1 MDQHPIATPA
11 KPGPRRTIWTIVA
24 LGLAITAISGRVD
37 TIGESYAAD
46 ALTRALVTFAIA
58 RALNGVIST
67 AQGTEVSLEP
77 GGVGVNFSVGEM
89 LDPINDLVERFSV
102 VMLVATSSLGLQSLL
117 LTMTGSWLVD
127 ALLVAL
133 AAAVLAG
140 SWIPAARALDGPA
153 ARRWLVI
160 TAIVRF
166 AIPALMIASSTIF
179 DSFLAERH
187 AQATEVLESTS
198 QEIQRYNDESPAAD
212 PTDRSL
218 IERLGDFVGRLDARQ
233 RLEALRDRTTQAAER
248 IVDLIVI
255 FVFQTVVLP
264 LVFLWLLIEAAKAIV
279 SRTTAL

>member
-1 MDQHPIATPA
+1 MDQHPVATPA
-11 KPGPRRTIWTIVA
+11 KPGARRAFWTVVA
-24 LGLAITAISGRVD
+24 LGLAITAVSGRVD

-46 ALTRALVTFAIA
+46 ALTRALVTFAVA
-58 RALNGVIST
+58 RALNGVISA

-89 LDPINDLVERFSV
+89 LDPINDLVERFSL

-127 ALLVAL
+127 AVLVAL

-153 ARRWLVI
+153 TRRWLAI

-166 AIPALMIASSTIF
+166 AIPVLMIASSTIF

-198 QEIQRYNDESPAAD
+198 QEIQRYNDESPVAEQ
-212 PTDRSL
+212 TDRSL

-233 RLEALRDRTTQAAER
+233 RLEALRDRTTEAAER

-264 LVFLWLLIEAAKAIV
+264 LVFLWLLIELAKAIV

>member
-1 MDQHPIATPA
+1 MEERPETQRARA
-11 KPGPRRTIWTIVA
+11 GARRPIWTVVA
-24 LGLAITAISGRVD
+24 LALVVAAVSGRVD
-37 TIGESYAAD
+37 TIGQTYASD

-58 RALNGVIST
+58 RALNGVISA

-127 ALLVAL
+127 ALLIGL

-140 SWIPAARALDGPA
+140 IWVPAARALDGPA
-153 ARRWLVI
+153 LRRSLVI
-160 TAIVRF
+160 VGVVRF
-166 AIPALMIASSTIF
+166 AIPALMVISTAMF
-179 DSFLAERH
+179 DGFLAERH
-187 AQATEVLESTS
+187 AEATQMLESTS
-198 QEIQRYNDESPAAD
+198 EEIQRYNDETAATD
-212 PTDRSL
+212 QTDRSL
-218 IERLGDFVGRLDARQ
+218 MDRLGDFVGRLDARQ
-233 RLEALRDRTTQAAER
+233 RLEALRDTAADAAER

-264 LVFLWLLIEAAKAIV
+264 LVFLWLLIEVAKAIV